1 MHIIPINESSHVQ
14 DTPLKSIQKP
24 VERQSY
30 ERDDFSPLPPRSS
43 RRRGKENFDDMED
56 SFEIRA
62 PRRRAPNKTDSYED
76 LLRRKRAEERRYR
89 SRFEE
94 QDFDD
99 DLRHMRLS
107 SKNYKFNSKSDGF
120 LSRRHYDDDD
130 LDDEDPYGPR
140 SRRSRRVRFTDD
152 DDMDDSQWL
161 RRRRLQDLDD
171 EYDEDFEDLREQS
184 RRRRQKSRV
193 SQRISSA
200 HEGRRAAAPE
210 VETDMRRTKTD
221 SELRSASAPLSEGTG
236 IIGGREEP
244 KALKL
249 QEKERY
255 RKELE
260 KQRQEQEDKKKQER
274 MERLGIGMESS
285 PFTSQSSRPQEPKQ
299 QPPPGRQSLYSP
311 PPSTYIPSS
320 HPPPHPA
327 VQPNPYDDPY
337 FYYGGQER
345 AAPQPSSVTVPP
357 LGVGFASTFG
367 NRYDRGIQQELT
379 PRGRAPP
386 SDPSPPETQAY
397 QSAYEGDPHHQPP
410 GGFSNIGRDDSSDS
424 QKKRATQQALRDELE
439 RQMKEHAQKKEK
451 EKIEKESQW
460 LRRRR
465 LQDLDDEYDEDFEDL
480 REQSRRRRQKSRVSQ
495 RISSAHEG
503 RRAAAPEVET
513 DMRRTKTDSELR
525 SASAPLSEG
534 TGIIGG
540 REEPKALKLQEKERY
555 RKELEKQRQE
565 QEDKKKQERMERL
578 GIGMESSPFT
588 SQSSRPQEPKQQPP
602 PGRQSLYSPPPSTY
616 IPSSHPPPHPAV
628 QPNPY
633 DDPYFYYGG
642 QERAAPQPSSVTV
655 PPLGVGFASAF
666 GNRYEGG
673 IQQELTPRG
682 RAPPSDPSPPET
694 QAYQSAYEGDPHHQP
709 PGGFSNI
716 GRDDSSDS
724 QKKRA
729 TQQALRDE
737 LERQMKEH
745 AQKKEK
751 EKIEKERYERKM
763 EAEIE
768 AYNPWGKGGGGA
780 PLRDQTGHLVTDLK
794 KMHQYNQEGK
804 IVSPRDPP
812 PAKDIRFELPP
823 EVNKISPEPA
833 YPDQSGGDMGRT
845 SSFGRS
851 DPLKTKQPQDD
862 IKMKAK
868 LEYQLYLK
876 QQKDLWLGK
885 TQFFTFYNLELG
897 ALNSYFLVSFLASA
911 KVEEKERKKK
921 EEQEK
926 IKREEEL
933 EEQRLEEQRIKMQ
946 KEFEEEQE
954 KARRKEEE
962 VRKRNE
968 EMKAA
973 QKAKKKQEDRRRKEM
988 DEEREAELARKL
1000 DAEIA
1005 AKKAAGA
1012 MAARS
1017 SSPPIPTLRAKQE
1030 AADYTDASRI
1040 ASPPIPTLAN
1050 QRRHESPV
1058 PVSKPVYQE
1067 QGPSSR
1073 LDNDSDVLSQLTA
1086 LRKQLKN
1093 EENKI
1098 QSQIGRMDATT
1109 KYQQIGQRRETD
1121 SRRSRRE
1128 VDVFDR
1134 VRLSNKPG
1142 PPPLT
1147 TRRNGETSNNAAAE
1161 EFNKIKYEETSSLAG
1176 EFRSRFPQPAQTDSV
1191 LDLQQQ
1197 EYLREQEDK
1206 ISSLKAG
1213 FARSRPFGLN
1223 AQGPIRSKSKE
1234 SLLDSESQFIAVDGP
1249 AADLPSLSQVD
1260 LRPRQSSARQRRRWK
1275 ELEERAKEP
1284 NPYNAYK
1291 PPTPGGF
1298 SLNSV
1303 TSFNVDEVATKNDER
1318 LRRLDSI
1325 RRADAG
1331 DPEQVLQQF
1340 MNEHRRP
1347 LTRTS
1352 ETSLEAETSF
1362 EPLPF

>member
-1 MHIIPINESSHVQ
+1 MADDLGKFIESQKSKLERERAELSRDGDFASTSRQEHYNASSSNRRNNPVSTSPSRGGPASLSNADETGLPLGGYDSHRKKLNEERKQEYNKFLAEKKLRSTGRADEAPIPRDQPSTTK

-30 ERDDFSPLPPRSS
+30 ERDYFSPLPPRSS
-43 RRRGKENFDDMED
+43 RRRGKENFDDMEE

-120 LSRRHYDDDD
+120 LSRQRYDDDD

-200 HEGRRAAAPE
+200 HEERRTAAPE

-221 SELRSASAPLSEGTG
+221 SELRSASAPLPEGTG

-260 KQRQEQEDKKKQER
+260 KQRQEQEDKRKQER

-285 PFTSQSSRPQEPKQ
+285 PFTSQSSRPQEPNQK
-299 QPPPGRQSLYSP
+299 PPPGRQP
-311 PPSTYIPSS
+311 
-320 HPPPHPA
+320 
-327 VQPNPYDDPY
+327 
-337 FYYGGQER
+337 
-345 AAPQPSSVTVPP
+345 
-357 LGVGFASTFG
+357 
-367 NRYDRGIQQELT
+367 
-379 PRGRAPP
+379 
-386 SDPSPPETQAY
+386 
-397 QSAYEGDPHHQPP
+397 
-410 GGFSNIGRDDSSDS
+410 
-424 QKKRATQQALRDELE
+424 
-439 RQMKEHAQKKEK
+439 
-451 EKIEKESQW
+451 
-460 LRRRR
+460 
-465 LQDLDDEYDEDFEDL
+465 
-480 REQSRRRRQKSRVSQ
+480 
-495 RISSAHEG
+495 
-503 RRAAAPEVET
+503 
-513 DMRRTKTDSELR
+513 
-525 SASAPLSEG
+525 
-534 TGIIGG
+534 
-540 REEPKALKLQEKERY
+540 
-555 RKELEKQRQE
+555 
-565 QEDKKKQERMERL
+565 
-578 GIGMESSPFT
+578 
-588 SQSSRPQEPKQQPP
+588 
-602 PGRQSLYSPPPSTY
+602 LYSPPPSTY

-666 GNRYEGG
+666 GNRYDRG

-876 QQKDLWLGK
+876 QQ
-885 TQFFTFYNLELG
+885 
-897 ALNSYFLVSFLASA
+897 
-911 KVEEKERKKK
+911 VEEKERKKK

-973 QKAKKKQEDRRRKEM
+973 QEAKKKQEDRRRKEL

-1275 ELEERAKEP
+1275 ELEERAKEQ